1 MRIAITGTPGTGKT
15 TCSKSITGRC
25 EILHLN
31 DIIKEKK
38 LYQGFDEG
46 RQTLIADI
54 EAIEKE
60 LDGKDNIVIDS
71 HISHLLNVDKVIVLR
86 CHPEEL
92 KKRLEKRAYSEE
104 IDIKKSIEENTRAE
118 ALDIILVESIE
129 IHGENKVYEIDGTG
143 KTPEGIVQEIEAAI
157 AGDRDPK
164 VGLVSFIEHL
174 FEESG

>member
-15 TCSKSITGRC
+15 TCSKNITQGC

-38 LYQGFDEG
+38 LYQGFDEN

-54 EAIEKE
+54 KAIEKH

-71 HISHLLNVDKVIVLR
+71 HISHLLEVDKVIVLR
-86 CHPEEL
+86 CHPIEL
-92 KKRLEKRAYSEE
+92 KKRLEGREYNEE
-104 IDIKKSIEENTRAE
+104 IDIEKSIEENVKAE
-118 ALDIILVESIE
+118 SLDVILVESVE
-129 IHGENKVYEIDGTG
+129 IHGESRVYEIDGTG
-143 KTPEGIVQEIEAAI
+143 KEPRVIVQEIEAAI
-157 AGDRDPK
+157 AGDRDPE
-164 VGLVSFIEHL
+164 VGLVSFIEYM